1 MGDQAVTD
9 LFVSYKSKDR
19 PRVAPLVAAL
29 EADGICVWWDAHI
42 GGGTEW
48 RETIGRELAAARC
61 VLVVWSNRSTGP
73 EGSFVRD
80 EATRALRRGAYMPV
94 CIDPVEPP
102 LGFGETQAL
111 PLIGWKGNSNDPRY
125 LAVLAAVQA
134 VLAGRERPA
143 PPVQMPKRGID
154 RRLLIGGG
162 AAAVVAAGAG
172 GWWRMRG
179 TDTGD
184 NRMAV
189 LPFANLSGD
198 PAQAYLGDGM
208 AEELRTA
215 LSRIPG
221 FQIVSRL
228 SSETVR
234 DLDAGAAAARLDV
247 SDILAGSIRRSADVV
262 RVTAQLINGRTGVE
276 RWSESYDRQNQD
288 VLSVQSDIATRV
300 ATALR
305 NSLAPAQLAAVADVG
320 TTNVK
325 AHDLVLQATELGTNQ
340 DGEAVSRKVLGL
352 LDAALALDPDY
363 AEALAA
369 KAGAM
374 ADIATFY
381 TVAEKQPAAMNAA
394 IAVAR
399 RAIAL
404 NPDLPRAYRVLGF
417 LLKNQLRFAD
427 ALTAYRRA
435 NALGTDAGALIGY
448 SFFLAEIGHA
458 RDALAQADKAVAL
471 DPLNASAISAQGNAH
486 YLGGDYEAA
495 ITALRRMLRVA
506 PERFYARYYIGLSLM
521 WLGRTDAAL
530 VEFQAMPVDDM
541 FRNVGEAVLAARRG
555 DRATSDAEL
564 REALKVADDQAI
576 VIGAVHAQRG
586 ERDKAMA
593 IIENALAQRSP
604 DIPAIK
610 ADPMFAPLR
619 SLPRFQQIL
628 AQLNLP

>member
-1 MGDQAVTD
+1 MTD
-9 LFVSYKSKDR
+9 LFVSYKSEDR

-29 EADGICVWWDAHI
+29 EADGIGVWWDAHI

-111 PLIGWKGNSNDPRY
+111 PLIGWKGNRSDPRY

-134 VLAGRERPA
+134 VLTGRERPA
-143 PPVQMPKRGID
+143 PPVQLPKRGIE

-162 AAAVVAAGAG
+162 AAAVVVAGAG
-172 GWWRMRG
+172 GWWWTRG
-179 TDTGD
+179 TDSGD

-198 PAQAYLGDGM
+198 PSQAYLGDGM

-305 NSLAPAQLAAVADVG
+305 NSLAPAQLAAVVDVG

-404 NPDLPRAYRVLGF
+404 NPDLPRAHRVLGF

-435 NALGTDAGALIGY
+435 NALGADAGALIGY
-448 SFFLAEIGHA
+448 SFFLAEIGHT
-458 RDALAQADKAVAL
+458 RDALAQANRAVAL
-471 DPLNASAISAQGNAH
+471 DPLNASAISAQGNAY

-495 ITALRRMLRVA
+495 ITALRRMLRAA

-530 VEFQAMPVDDM
+530 AEFQAMPADDK